1 MLKKIDKNQVRLD
14 KHKRIRNTLAGTSER
29 PRLSVYRST
38 EHIYAQIIDDS
49 CAKTLTSASSLDKD
63 LVEKL
68 KGLNKKDQAQKV
80 GEAVAKKALK
90 LKIKQVVFDRSG
102 YLYTGRVES
111 LAEGARSAG
120 LEF

>member
-14 KHKRIRNTLAGTSER
+14 KHERIRNTLAGTSDR

-38 EHIYAQIIDDS
+38 QHIYAQIIDDVS
-49 CAKTLTSASSLDKD
+49 GKTLTSASTMDKD
-63 LVEKL
+63 LASKL
-68 KGLNKKDQAQKV
+68 AGLNKSGQAEKV

-90 LKIKQVVFDRSG
+90 LKISKVVFDRSG
-102 YLYTGRVES
+102 YLYTGRVAA
-111 LAEGARSAG
+111 LAEGARKAG

>member
-14 KHKRIRNTLAGTSER
+14 KHERIRNTLAGTSDR

-38 EHIYAQIIDDS
+38 QHIYAQIIDDQS
-49 CAKTLTSASSLDKD
+49 GKTLTSASTMDKD
-63 LVEKL
+63 LASKL
-68 KGLNKKDQAQKV
+68 EGLNKSSQAEKV

-90 LKIKQVVFDRSG
+90 LKISKVVFDRSG
-102 YLYTGRVES
+102 YLYTGRVAA
-111 LAEGARSAG
+111 LAEGARKAG

>member
-14 KHKRIRNTLAGTSER
+14 KHERIRNTLAGTSDR

-38 EHIYAQIIDDS
+38 QHIYAQIIDDAS
-49 CAKTLTSASSLDKD
+49 GKTLTSASTMDKD
-63 LVEKL
+63 LASKL
-68 KGLNKKDQAQKV
+68 TGLNKSGQAEKV

-90 LKIKQVVFDRSG
+90 LKISKVVFDRSG
-102 YLYTGRVES
+102 YLYTGRVAA
-111 LAEGARSAG
+111 LAEGARKAG

>member
-14 KHKRIRNTLAGTSER
+14 KHERIRNTLAGTSDR

-38 EHIYAQIIDDS
+38 QHIYAQIIDDAS
-49 CAKTLTSASSLDKD
+49 GKTLTSASTMDKD
-63 LVEKL
+63 LASKL
-68 KGLNKKDQAQKV
+68 AGLNKSSQAEKV

-90 LKIKQVVFDRSG
+90 LKISKVVFDRSG
-102 YLYTGRVES
+102 YLYTGRVAA
-111 LAEGARSAG
+111 LAEGARKAG

>member
-14 KHKRIRNTLAGTSER
+14 KHERIRNTLAGTSDR

-38 EHIYAQIIDDS
+38 QHIYAQIIDDAS
-49 CAKTLTSASSLDKD
+49 GKTLTSASTMDKD
-63 LVEKL
+63 LASKL
-68 KGLNKKDQAQKV
+68 TGLNKSSQAEKV

-90 LKIKQVVFDRSG
+90 LKISKVVFDRSG
-102 YLYTGRVES
+102 YLYTGRVAA
-111 LAEGARSAG
+111 LAEGARKAG

>member
-14 KHKRIRNTLAGTSER
+14 KHERIRNTLAGTSDR

-38 EHIYAQIIDDS
+38 QHIYAQIIDDVS
-49 CAKTLTSASSLDKD
+49 GKTLTSASTMDKD
-63 LVEKL
+63 LASKL
-68 KGLNKKDQAQKV
+68 AGLNKSSKAEKV

-90 LKIKQVVFDRSG
+90 LKISKVVFDRSG
-102 YLYTGRVES
+102 YLYTGRVAA
-111 LAEGARSAG
+111 LAEGARKAG